1 MSNVMVELVR
11 YDTEKTTKR
20 KRKDFL
26 VNAKTEDSVIDKLEK
41 IHKGDTVKTIHELI
55 WAEDTII
62 QTEEASAESEE
73 E

>member
-62 QTEEASAESEE
+62 EANNETDEE
-73 E
+73 